1 MGGYIFQIQSKK
13 KNNAYTDSS
22 RDHKAN
28 ES

>member
-1 MGGYIFQIQSKK
+1 MDGYIFQIQSQK

-22 RDHKAN
+22 WDQKAN